1 MLGIRPVGQMR
12 NCPQEKVGSDD
23 INILG
28 QLLISE
34 TIGRIE
40 AGRERER
47 ERERETRAI
56 TALNVIPVLV
66 IT

>member
-12 NCPQEKVGSDD
+12 SCPQEKVGSDD

-34 TIGRIE
+34 TIGRID
-40 AGRERER
+40 AER

>member
-34 TIGRIE
+34 TIGRID
-40 AGRERER
+40 AERER

>member
-40 AGRERER
+40 AERER

>member
-1 MLGIRPVGQMR
+1 MR
-12 NCPQEKVGSDD
+12 SCPQEKVGSDD

-40 AGRERER
+40 AERER